1 MKHESDE
8 VATSLRIQTASIMD
22 ETEAITPA
30 SEDETDQEVI
40 EDESSLFAQLVP
52 KDEEGLVEE
61 IDDSESAADRMQL
74 IRYDPL
80 RHYLLEISKYE
91 PLNQD
96 EEQRLARLLRDHQDR
111 NAARK
116 LVTSNLKLVVK
127 VAFLYNKVY
136 ANLMDLIQE
145 GNLGLLQAVK
155 KFDPDRG
162 TRLSTYA
169 TWWIKAYIIKFILDN
184 FRIVRVGTT
193 NDRRK
198 VLMNLRKEKRK
209 LEAQGIA
216 ASPQLI
222 AQALDVSEEDVVAVE
237 NSIQSSDLSLDQT
250 VADDSEASYLD
261 RLASTEALID
271 ERMAAGEL
279 KDFIDAKLNKFSS
292 DLSEKERIILQQR
305 LLAEEPL
312 TLQAIAD
319 KYGVTREAIRI
330 SEKRLVEKIKGYM
343 QEAFRDIGEVRF
355 SLVD

>member
-1 MKHESDE
+1 
-8 VATSLRIQTASIMD
+8 MD
-22 ETEAITPA
+22 ETEAITSPV
-30 SEDETDQEVI
+30 EDEIDQEVI

-52 KDEEGLVEE
+52 KDEDGLVEE
-61 IDDSESAADRMQL
+61 VDRSQDSADRMQL

-96 EEQRLARLLRDHQDR
+96 EEHRLARLLRDHQDR
-111 NAARK
+111 DAARK

-145 GNLGLLQAVK
+145 GNVGLLQAVK
-155 KFDPDRG
+155 RFDPDRG

-222 AQALDVSEEDVVAVE
+222 AQALDVSEEDVIAVE
-237 NSIQSSDLSLDQT
+237 RTIQSSDLSLDQT
-250 VADDSEASYLD
+250 VSDGSETSYLD
-261 RLASTEALID
+261 RLTSTEELID

-279 KDFIDAKLNKFSS
+279 KEFIDAKLSEFSNA
-292 DLSEKERIILQQR
+292 LSEKERIILQQR
-305 LLAEEPL
+305 LLAEDPL

-330 SEKRLVEKIKGYM
+330 SEKRLVEKIKGYIK
-343 QEAFRDIGEVRF
+343 EALRDIRDVRF
-355 SLVD
+355 SLGD

>member
-1 MKHESDE
+1 
-8 VATSLRIQTASIMD
+8 MD
-22 ETEAITPA
+22 ETETITPQV
-30 SEDETDQEVI
+30 EDEADQGAI
-40 EDESSLFAQLVP
+40 EDESALFAQLVP
-52 KDEEGLVEE
+52 KDEDRRVEE
-61 IDDSESAADRMQL
+61 IDESQDSADRMNL

-80 RHYLLEISKYE
+80 RHYLLEISRYE
-91 PLNQD
+91 PLSQD
-96 EEQRLARLLRDHQDR
+96 EERRLARLLRDRQDR
-111 NAARK
+111 DAARK
-116 LVTSNLKLVVK
+116 LVTSHLKLVVK

-145 GNLGLLQAVK
+145 GNVGLLQAVR

-222 AQALDVSEEDVVAVE
+222 AQALDVSEEDVIAVE
-237 NSIQSSDLSLDQT
+237 TSIQSYDLSLDQK

-261 RLASTEALID
+261 RLTSTEELID
-271 ERMAAGEL
+271 ERLAAGEL
-279 KDFIDAKLNKFSS
+279 KEFIDAKLSEFSNG
-292 DLSEKERIILQQR
+292 LSEKGQMILQKR
-305 LLAEEPL
+305 LLAEDPL

-330 SEKRLVEKIKGYM
+330 SEKRLVEKIKSYM
-343 QEAFRDIGEVRF
+343 KEALRDIRDVRF
-355 SLVD
+355 SLGG

>member
-1 MKHESDE
+1 
-8 VATSLRIQTASIMD
+8 MD
-22 ETEAITPA
+22 ETEAITPQV
-30 SEDETDQEVI
+30 EDELDQEVI
-40 EDESSLFAQLVP
+40 EDESSLFSQLVP
-52 KDEEGLVEE
+52 KDEDGLVEE
-61 IDDSESAADRMQL
+61 IEANAADRLKL

-91 PLNQD
+91 PLSQD

-111 NAARK
+111 DAARK

-136 ANLMDLIQE
+136 SNLMDLIQE
-145 GNLGLLQAVK
+145 GNVGLLQAVR

-198 VLMNLRKEKRK
+198 ILMNLRKEKRK

-222 AQALDVSEEDVVAVE
+222 AQALDVSEEDVIAVE
-237 NSIQSSDLSLDQT
+237 KSIQSFDLSLDQK
-250 VADDSEASYLD
+250 VADDSDSSYLD
-261 RLASTEALID
+261 YLASTEELID
-271 ERMAAGEL
+271 ERLASGQL
-279 KDFIDAKLNKFSS
+279 KEFIDSKLSEFASG
-292 DLSEKERIILQQR
+292 LSEKEQIILQQR
-305 LLAEEPL
+305 LIAEEPL

-330 SEKRLVEKIKGYM
+330 SEKRLVEKIKVYM
-343 QEAFRDIGEVRF
+343 KDALRDIGDVRF
-355 SLVD
+355 SLGD

>member
-1 MKHESDE
+1 
-8 VATSLRIQTASIMD
+8 MD
-22 ETEAITPA
+22 ETEAITPPV
-30 SEDETDQEVI
+30 EDEIDHEVI

-52 KDEEGLVEE
+52 KDEDGIVEE
-61 IDDSESAADRMQL
+61 VEESSDPADRMRL

-91 PLNQD
+91 PLSQD

-111 NAARK
+111 DAARR
-116 LVTSNLKLVVK
+116 LVTSNLKLVVQ

-136 ANLMDLIQE
+136 SNLMDLIQE
-145 GNLGLLQAVK
+145 GNVGLLQAVK

-209 LEAQGIA
+209 LEAQGIT

-222 AQALDVSEEDVVAVE
+222 AKAL
-237 NSIQSSDLSLDQT
+237 
-250 VADDSEASYLD
+250 
-261 RLASTEALID
+261 
-271 ERMAAGEL
+271 ER
-279 KDFIDAKLNKFSS
+279 
-292 DLSEKERIILQQR
+292 
-305 LLAEEPL
+305 
-312 TLQAIAD
+312 
-319 KYGVTREAIRI
+319 
-330 SEKRLVEKIKGYM
+330 
-343 QEAFRDIGEVRF
+343 
-355 SLVD
+355 

>member
-1 MKHESDE
+1 MDDTVKMP
-8 VATSLRIQTASIMD
+8 VA
-22 ETEAITPA
+22 
-30 SEDETDQEVI
+30 EDEAGLEAA
-40 EDESSLFAQLVP
+40 EDESALFAQLVP
-52 KDEEGLVEE
+52 KDEDALVEE
-61 IDDSESAADRMQL
+61 EEPQDAGDRLQL

-91 PLNQD
+91 PLSQD
-96 EEQRLARLLRDHQDR
+96 EEQRLAKLLRDRQDR
-111 NAARK
+111 EAARK

-145 GNLGLLQAVK
+145 GNVGLLQAVR

-198 VLMNLRKEKRK
+198 VLLNLRKEKRK
-209 LEAQGIA
+209 LEAQGIT

-222 AQALDVSEEDVVAVE
+222 AQALDVSEEDVIAVE
-237 NSIQSSDLSLDQT
+237 KSIQSHDLSLNQK
-250 VADDSEASYLD
+250 VGEDSEASYLD
-261 RLASTEALID
+261 NLASTEELID
-271 ERMAAGEL
+271 ERLAAGEL
-279 KDFIDAKLNKFSS
+279 KEFIDAKFSEFSS
-292 DLSEKERIILQQR
+292 GLSEKEQIILQQR
-305 LLAEEPL
+305 LIAEEPL

-319 KYGVTREAIRI
+319 KYGVTREAIRV
-330 SEKRLVEKIKGYM
+330 SEKRLVEKIKAYM
-343 QEAFRDIGEVRF
+343 KEALRDIRDVRF
-355 SLVD
+355 SLGD

>member
-1 MKHESDE
+1 
-8 VATSLRIQTASIMD
+8 MD
-22 ETEAITPA
+22 ETEAITPPV
-30 SEDETDQEVI
+30 EDEVDHEVI
-40 EDESSLFAQLVP
+40 DDESSLFAQLAP
-52 KDEEGLVEE
+52 KDEDGIVEE
-61 IDDSESAADRMQL
+61 VDGSLDSADRLQL

-91 PLNQD
+91 PLSQD

-111 NAARK
+111 DAARR
-116 LVTSNLKLVVK
+116 LVTSNLKLVVR

-136 ANLMDLIQE
+136 SNLMDLIQE
-145 GNLGLLQAVK
+145 GNVGLLQAVK

-209 LEAQGIA
+209 LEAQGIT

-222 AQALDVSEEDVVAVE
+222 AKALNVSEDDVIAVE
-237 NSIQSSDLSLDQT
+237 NSIQAHDLSLDQK
-250 VADDSEASYLD
+250 VSDDSEASYLES
-261 RLASTEALID
+261 LASTEALID
-271 ERMAAGEL
+271 ERLASGEL
-279 KDFIDAKLNKFSS
+279 KELIDTKLNEFSS
-292 DLSEKERIILQQR
+292 GLSEKEQLILHKR
-305 LLAEEPL
+305 LVAEEPL

-319 KYGVTREAIRI
+319 KYGVTREAIRV
-330 SEKRLVEKIKGYM
+330 SEKRLVEKIKAYM
-343 QEAFRDIGEVRF
+343 KDALRDVRDVRF
-355 SLVD
+355 SLGD

>member
-1 MKHESDE
+1 
-8 VATSLRIQTASIMD
+8 MD
-22 ETEAITPA
+22 ETEAITPPV
-30 SEDETDQEVI
+30 EDEIDREVI
-40 EDESSLFAQLVP
+40 DDESSLFAQLAP
-52 KDEEGLVEE
+52 KDEDGIVEE
-61 IDDSESAADRMQL
+61 VDESLDSADRMQL

-91 PLNQD
+91 PLSHD

-111 NAARK
+111 DAARR
-116 LVTSNLKLVVK
+116 LVTSNLKLVVR

-136 ANLMDLIQE
+136 SNLMDLIQE
-145 GNLGLLQAVK
+145 GNVGLLQAVK

-209 LEAQGIA
+209 LEAQGVT

-222 AQALDVSEEDVVAVE
+222 AKALSVSEEDVIAVE
-237 NSIQSSDLSLDQT
+237 NSIQSYDLSLDQK
-250 VADDSEASYLD
+250 VSDDSEASYLES
-261 RLASTEALID
+261 LASTEALID
-271 ERMAAGEL
+271 ERLAAGEL
-279 KDFIDAKLNKFSS
+279 KELIDTKLNEFSS
-292 DLSEKERIILQQR
+292 GLSEKEQLILQKR

-319 KYGVTREAIRI
+319 KYGVTREAIRV
-330 SEKRLVEKIKGYM
+330 SEKRLVGKIKDYM
-343 QEAFRDIGEVRF
+343 KDALREVRDVRI
-355 SLVD
+355 SLGD

>member
-1 MKHESDE
+1 
-8 VATSLRIQTASIMD
+8 MD
-22 ETEAITPA
+22 ETEAITPPV
-30 SEDETDQEVI
+30 EDEVDHEVI
-40 EDESSLFAQLVP
+40 DDESSLFAQLAP
-52 KDEEGLVEE
+52 KDEDGIVEE
-61 IDDSESAADRMQL
+61 VDGSLDSADRLQL

-91 PLNQD
+91 PLSQD

-111 NAARK
+111 DAARR
-116 LVTSNLKLVVK
+116 LVTSNLKLVVR

-136 ANLMDLIQE
+136 SNLMDLIQE
-145 GNLGLLQAVK
+145 GNVGLLQAVK

-209 LEAQGIA
+209 LEAQGIT

-222 AQALDVSEEDVVAVE
+222 AKALNVSEDDVIAVE
-237 NSIQSSDLSLDQT
+237 NSIQSHDLSLDQK
-250 VADDSEASYLD
+250 VSDDSEASYLES
-261 RLASTEALID
+261 LASTEALID
-271 ERMAAGEL
+271 ERLASGEL
-279 KDFIDAKLNKFSS
+279 KELIDTKLNEFSS
-292 DLSEKERIILQQR
+292 GLSEKEQLILQKR
-305 LLAEEPL
+305 LVAEEPL

-319 KYGVTREAIRI
+319 KYGVTREAIRV
-330 SEKRLVEKIKGYM
+330 SEKRLVEKIKAYM
-343 QEAFRDIGEVRF
+343 KDALRDVRDVRF
-355 SLVD
+355 SLGD

>member
-1 MKHESDE
+1 
-8 VATSLRIQTASIMD
+8 MD
-22 ETEAITPA
+22 ETEALTPPV
-30 SEDETDQEVI
+30 EDELNHSMI
-40 EDESSLFAQLVP
+40 EDESALFSQLAP
-52 KDEEGLVEE
+52 KDEGELVDELGESEE
-61 IDDSESAADRMQL
+61 AAERMHL

-91 PLNQD
+91 PLSQD

-111 NAARK
+111 DAARR

-127 VAFLYNKVY
+127 VAFIYNKVY

-198 VLMNLRKEKRK
+198 ILMNLRKEKRK
-209 LEAQGIA
+209 LEAQGITP
-216 ASPQLI
+216 SPHLI
-222 AQALDVSEEDVVAVE
+222 AQALDVSEEDVIAVE
-237 NSIQSSDLSLDQT
+237 KSIESSDFSLDQR
-250 VADDSEASYLD
+250 VSEDSGSSYLD
-261 RLASTEALID
+261 RLRSTEELID
-271 ERMAAGEL
+271 EKLAAGEL
-279 KDFIDAKLNKFSS
+279 KEYIDGKLTEFSKG
-292 DLSEKERIILQQR
+292 LSEKDRIILQRR
-305 LLAEEPL
+305 LLADEPQ

-319 KYGVTREAIRI
+319 QYGVTREAIRV
-330 SEKRLVEKIKGYM
+330 SEKRLVEKIKSYM
-343 QEAFRDIGEVRF
+343 RGALQDIGDVRF
-355 SLVD
+355 NFSE